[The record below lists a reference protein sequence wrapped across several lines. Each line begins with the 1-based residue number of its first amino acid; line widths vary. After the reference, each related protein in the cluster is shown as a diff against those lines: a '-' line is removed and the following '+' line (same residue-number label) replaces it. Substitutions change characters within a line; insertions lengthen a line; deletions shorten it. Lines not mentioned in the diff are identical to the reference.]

1 MQNLCMAGCAN
12 LYMGCRVLGEISKP
26 IGADAI
32 CLVRPQSR
40 TQKIHKTFRS
50 LSVGCNYTAAT
61 FGSSGPP
68 LKRFSLLGSIE
79 VNRMKKLVSKG
90 EPFMG
95 GFNEGGGDSSRD
107 KKDANEGGGI
117 SDKVH
122 RDNERDS
129 VSGRGNRGTSNNSE
143 NGNSNSES
151 GSHGGEAGNEG
162 GEAGNEGG
170 ESGNEGGGENP
181 NPPRDCDPVRD
192 EAIPRPRKRDNDYVW
207 PLPEFQPPTV
217 RISASGGYGTEVRPS
232 GPSSVA
238 EPIVGV
244 SGGASVLPVLEIG
257 P

>member
-1 MQNLCMAGCAN
+1 
-12 LYMGCRVLGEISKP
+12 
-26 IGADAI
+26 
-32 CLVRPQSR
+32 
-40 TQKIHKTFRS
+40 
-50 LSVGCNYTAAT
+50 
-61 FGSSGPP
+61 
-68 LKRFSLLGSIE
+68 
-79 VNRMKKLVSKG
+79 
-90 EPFMG
+90 MG

-107 KKDANEGGGI
+107 KKDANDGGGI
-117 SDKVH
+117 SDKVN

-129 VSGRGNRGTSNNSE
+129 VSARGNRGTSNSNSE
-143 NGNSNSES
+143 NGNNNSEN
-151 GSHGGEAGNEG
+151 GNQRGEGGNEG

-170 ESGNEGGGENP
+170 EPGNEGGGET
-181 NPPRDCDPVRD
+181 PPRDCDPIGD
-192 EAIPRPRKRDNDYVW
+192 EVIPRPPKRDNDRRRDNDYVW